1 MTDPAAPHPE
11 DPTTPTA
18 PQVEANPITPH
29 TGHPTGPR
37 TPPLENRTSPTAPQA
52 GNPAKTLTPWADA
65 TTGQAASRSGHLTDP
80 AAPQA
85 ETSAAPA
92 PETNT
97 HTDATPLASPT
108 ADPLAPQIKAPTAP
122 QIHYPA
128 NSPTPQLESTDSL
141 AHLMERIEDLT
152 RVVARQATT
161 IDRLADEAKA
171 RDRRDRTGADLP
183 LVLEL
188 FALHTDTTACAATA
202 ESPRER
208 TAFEAVATR
217 VERLIVGRGGTLV
230 TPRPDDAFDSLTMEA
245 ADVAKTDDPALDRTV
260 ESVVQ
265 TGLTVSGRSVRPAG
279 VVVRRH
285 H

>member
-1 MTDPAAPHPE
+1 MTDPAAPDPE
-11 DPTTPTA
+11 NPATPAA
-18 PQVEANPITPH
+18 PQVAAPTAAQVS
-29 TGHPTGPR
+29 HPDSPL
-37 TPPLENRTSPTAPQA
+37 TPPLENLTNSTAPQT
-52 GNPAKTLTPWADA
+52 GHPAKSRTPWAETYPA
-65 TTGQAASRSGHLTDP
+65 TPPSGHLTDP
-80 AAPQA
+80 AAAQA
-85 ETSAAPA
+85 ETPTDLTSRAG
-92 PETNT
+92 
-97 HTDATPLASPT
+97 HTANPLTPQDEALN
-108 ADPLAPQIKAPTAP
+108 APQTDFPVK
-122 QIHYPA
+122 
-128 NSPTPQLESTDSL
+128 TPQLESTDSL
-141 AHLMERIEDLT
+141 AHLAERIEDLT

-171 RDRRDRTGADLP
+171 RDRRDRAAADLP

-188 FALHTDTTACAATA
+188 FAIHTDTAACAATA

-217 VERLIVGRGGTLV
+217 IERLIIGRGGTLV

-260 ESVVQ
+260 ESVVR

>member
-11 DPTTPTA
+11 DPTTPAA
-18 PQVEANPITPH
+18 PQVEANPIAPH

-37 TPPLENRTSPTAPQA
+37 TPPLENLTSPTAPQG
-52 GNPAKTLTPWADA
+52 GNPAKPLTPWAD
-65 TTGQAASRSGHLTDP
+65 TTTSQLASRSGHLTDP

-85 ETSAAPA
+85 ETSATPA
-92 PETNT
+92 PQTKT
-97 HTDATPLASPT
+97 HTDPTPPASDT

-122 QIHYPA
+122 QIDYPA
-128 NSPTPQLESTDSL
+128 NSLTPHENLTDPL
-141 AHLMERIEDLT
+141 AHLAERIEDLT
-152 RVVARQATT
+152 RLIARQATT

-171 RDRRDRTGADLP
+171 RDRRDRSGADLP

-188 FALHTDTTACAATA
+188 FALHADSTACAATA

-208 TAFEAVATR
+208 AAFEAVATR
-217 VERLIVGRGGTLV
+217 IERLIVGRGGTLV
-230 TPRPDDAFDSLTMEA
+230 TPRPDEAFDSLTMEA